1 VKVEEFEII
10 VHQRER
16 TIEVRYPTRPT
27 LEAFARYDKNIRE
40 AITRMGPPWDCL
52 VDQSRVQALSPDIA
66 PRVAELNAW
75 AATKGMEHT
84 ARVLSASA
92 IGELQGERILR
103 DAGVK
108 KIGSLHKDR
117 DTAWKHLR
125 NLRAQPPIGTE

>member
-1 VKVEEFEII
+1 MKVEEFEII
-10 VHQRER
+10 VHQAQR
-16 TIEVRYPTRPT
+16 TIEVRYPARPT
-27 LEAFARYDKNIRE
+27 LDAFMRYDKAIRA
-40 AITRMGPPWDCL
+40 AITKMGPPWDCL

-75 AATKGMEHT
+75 AVTKGMEHT

-117 DTAWKHLR
+117 DPAWAHLR
-125 NLRAQPPIGTE
+125 SLRAAS